1 MSVAVVGVAIEQT
14 AYHFDKLYTYFVPS
28 GMNTPAVGCRVVVP
42 FGGGNAHRNGF
53 VMEVTSADSTEKLKP
68 LRSVVD
74 ATPLLPKELV
84 QLAVWMKEH
93 TFCCLYDALKL
104 MLPAGL
110 QMQMTVQYVA
120 NASCDRSVDTLPPPL
135 GELVTALRQNGKG
148 VTKERLIAA
157 YGLSPDG
164 EELNRLVKEGFLQ
177 QDRQAIR
184 RMGDATLKIA
194 QLIPLSEDQPRPAL
208 TAKQKAVYE
217 LLTQVGAASVK
228 EVCYFTGVTPVVLQ
242 GLEKKGLIEL
252 SDREVFRTPEDD
264 VEQGEETPIT
274 LNDSQ
279 QQAFDTLRGLLLQ
292 DKGAAALLYG
302 VTGSGKTSVY
312 LKLIDEALHQKPQHG
327 VIVMVPEI
335 SLTPQAV
342 AIFKRRY
349 GKGVA
354 IFHSRL
360 SLGERLDEWKRVK
373 NGMANI
379 VIGTRSAVFA
389 PFDNI
394 SLIVIDEEQEHTY
407 KSESSPRFHAR
418 DVARFRA
425 AHHNALL
432 VLASATPSLESYAKA
447 KAGTYT
453 LCKMGQRY
461 GGAVLPQV
469 ELLDMRDEH
478 NTGNLSAFSNRLI
491 QLLEEQLQQQKQSI
505 LLLNRRGYHTFV
517 SCSSCGGVME
527 CPECSISMTYHRD
540 NGRLMCHYCGHSV
553 PLPDK
558 CPTCGGDMMKMTGLG
573 TQKAEE
579 QLQLLLPDARILRMD
594 ADSTMTKTA
603 HGEKLTAFGAGEYDI
618 LLGTQ
623 MVAKGLDFPN
633 VSLVGVLNGDQVLHN
648 NDYRAYERGF
658 ALLTQVIGRAGRA
671 NREGLAVIQTC
682 EPDHEL
688 IDLAR
693 AQDYEAFFEQEIALR
708 KLMEYP
714 PFCDICVVGFTG
726 AHHDKTR
733 EGGFLMLDIIKDL
746 IRTRYPNL
754 PIKIL
759 GPSAAQ
765 VVKIGGKYRYRIIIK
780 CKNNKP
786 FREMLSQALIRFG
799 SQKGLGGVT
808 AYADMNPEGFL

>member
-1 MSVAVVGVAIEQT
+1 
-14 AYHFDKLYTYFVPS
+14 
-28 GMNTPAVGCRVVVP
+28 
-42 FGGGNAHRNGF
+42 
-53 VMEVTSADSTEKLKP
+53 
-68 LRSVVD
+68 
-74 ATPLLPKELV
+74 
-84 QLAVWMKEH
+84 
-93 TFCCLYDALKL
+93 
-104 MLPAGL
+104 
-110 QMQMTVQYVA
+110 
-120 NASCDRSVDTLPPPL
+120 
-135 GELVTALRQNGKG
+135 
-148 VTKERLIAA
+148 
-157 YGLSPDG
+157 
-164 EELNRLVKEGFLQ
+164 
-177 QDRQAIR
+177 
-184 RMGDATLKIA
+184 
-194 QLIPLSEDQPRPAL
+194 
-208 TAKQKAVYE
+208 
-217 LLTQVGAASVK
+217 
-228 EVCYFTGVTPVVLQ
+228 
-242 GLEKKGLIEL
+242 
-252 SDREVFRTPEDD
+252 
-264 VEQGEETPIT
+264 
-274 LNDSQ
+274 
-279 QQAFDTLRGLLLQ
+279 
-292 DKGAAALLYG
+292 
-302 VTGSGKTSVY
+302 
-312 LKLIDEALHQKPQHG
+312 
-327 VIVMVPEI
+327 
-335 SLTPQAV
+335 
-342 AIFKRRY
+342 
-349 GKGVA
+349 
-354 IFHSRL
+354 
-360 SLGERLDEWKRVK
+360 
-373 NGMANI
+373 
-379 VIGTRSAVFA
+379 
-389 PFDNI
+389 
-394 SLIVIDEEQEHTY
+394 
-407 KSESSPRFHAR
+407 
-418 DVARFRA
+418 
-425 AHHNALL
+425 
-432 VLASATPSLESYAKA
+432 
-447 KAGTYT
+447 
-453 LCKMGQRY
+453 
-461 GGAVLPQV
+461 
-469 ELLDMRDEH
+469 
-478 NTGNLSAFSNRLI
+478 
-491 QLLEEQLQQQKQSI
+491 
-505 LLLNRRGYHTFV
+505 
-517 SCSSCGGVME
+517 
-527 CPECSISMTYHRD
+527 
-540 NGRLMCHYCGHSV
+540 MCHYCGHSV

-733 EGGFLMLDIIKDL
+733 EGGFLMLDIIKEL